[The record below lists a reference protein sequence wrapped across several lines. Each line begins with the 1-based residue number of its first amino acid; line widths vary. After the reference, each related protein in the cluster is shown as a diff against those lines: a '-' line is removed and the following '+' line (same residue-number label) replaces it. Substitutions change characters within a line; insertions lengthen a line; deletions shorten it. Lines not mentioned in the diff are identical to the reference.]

1 VQLAACYNSFIILF
15 IFIRKVFVHNVWYKS
30 TYCIKSVLYGHV
42 NLIKILQYH
51 NKVDNLLLH
60 VLYVYIGRAIIIISV
75 IISISGGLESKHYST
90 CTRNGVYVYS
100 CARTRTHNYQLF
112 SATWLLYS
120 LYTYEETN

>member
-1 VQLAACYNSFIILF
+1 M
-15 IFIRKVFVHNVWYKS
+15 
-30 TYCIKSVLYGHV
+30 

-100 CARTRTHNYQLF
+100 CARTRTVHIITNYFLQRDYCTVCTRTKKRIRDRKRVQY
-112 SATWLLYS
+112 AVHINR
-120 LYTYEETN
+120 EG